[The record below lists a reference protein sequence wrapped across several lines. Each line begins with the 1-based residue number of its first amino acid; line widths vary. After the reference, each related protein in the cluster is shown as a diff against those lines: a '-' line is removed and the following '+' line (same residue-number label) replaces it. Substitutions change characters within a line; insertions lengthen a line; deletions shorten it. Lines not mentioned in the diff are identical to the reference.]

1 MTYLFFVHL
10 TEYLVT
16 FTSNLSKPQA
26 TYIGQFNIF
35 IFLEFLLLKVAFTM
49 KMVCLLKVLLLS

>member
-1 MTYLFFVHL
+1 LFFVHL